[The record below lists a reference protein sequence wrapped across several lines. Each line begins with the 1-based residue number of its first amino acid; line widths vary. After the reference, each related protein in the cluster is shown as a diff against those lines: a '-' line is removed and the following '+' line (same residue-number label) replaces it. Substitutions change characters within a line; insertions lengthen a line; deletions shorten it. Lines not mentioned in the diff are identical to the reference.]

1 MFKTIQSR
9 MLGIFLGFV
18 ALMASGVAASYVILE
33 RQADDGLIVNLAGR
47 QRMLTQKMAKESVQ
61 LANVAATQNQGH
73 VKQEADGLASTM
85 RVFEMTLLALRDGGS
100 APLNLD
106 MTRMRQSPA
115 AANPEIRSA
124 LEAVVDLW
132 EPFKRH
138 LGEIIS
144 SSGTSTKDVEAVMKS
159 NGELLAAMNKT
170 VDLMQADQ
178 ESKVRYLYVVQSLAL
193 ICGLLLVGLG
203 AWLARTTI
211 AHPISE
217 LAEAARI
224 MSTGNLNVEFRLKG
238 TQEVQELGASFDRM
252 RASMVAAF
260 GGGVGS
266 AKGIDDDL

>member
-9 MLGIFLGFV
+9 MLGIFLGFI

-47 QRMLTQKMAKESVQ
+47 QRMLTQKMAKESAQ
-61 LANVAATQNQGH
+61 LANAATTQNAGH
-73 VKQEADGLASTM
+73 VKQEADGLAQTM
-85 RVFEMTLLALRDGGS
+85 RVFETTLLALRDGGS
-100 APLNLD
+100 APLNLE
-106 MTRMRQSPA
+106 MTRMRPTPA
-115 AANPEIRSA
+115 ASNAEIRSA
-124 LEAVVDLW
+124 LESVVDLW

-138 LGEIIS
+138 LGEIIN
-144 SSGTSTKDVEAVMKS
+144 SSGTSARDIEAVAKT
-159 NGELLAAMNKT
+159 NGDLLAAMNKA

-178 ESKVRYLYVVQSLAL
+178 EAKVRHLYIVQSLAL
-193 ICGLLLVGLG
+193 GCGLLLVALG

-217 LAEAARI
+217 LAQAARA

-260 GGGVGS
+260 GTAGGG
-266 AKGIDDDL
+266 KGLTDDDL